1 MNETP
6 ITADDW
12 KKAKERF
19 DTVRSQYQEL
29 EGVPGVNTTFALR
42 AVFDPISKRY
52 DSGERT
58 KALYDEMISVE

>member
-1 MNETP
+1 MDENS

-42 AVFDPISKRY
+42 AVFDPLAIRY
-52 DSGERT
+52 NSGERT
-58 KALYDEMISVE
+58 KELYNEMLSVE